1 VSLLRTYLI
10 AVALMPAMSMV
21 AGARPPGEV
30 LPMGKA
36 LFQRIATAEALKNG
50 IPFAM
55 VDAVMRVES
64 NYDPGARGDAGEVG
78 LMQILPS
85 TAAVLGFEGTPA
97 ALAAPGTNISYGT
110 RYLAEAWRLAGTD
123 ICTTVMKYRAG
134 HGETRFSVRSVNY
147 CRAVRRHL
155 TMVGFPVTGDVPKPT
170 FGFAEGSTLPFKGR
184 VRLRLGGSG
193 KCFARVVQPGKR
205 FGACISTSTLRKRGL
220 LK

>member
-1 VSLLRTYLI
+1 MNITRTYL
-10 AVALMPAMSMV
+10 VATALLSAMSM
-21 AGARPPGEV
+21 AASARPPADAP
-30 LPMGKA
+30 LAGKA
-36 LFQRIATAEALKNG
+36 LYQRIAEAEAQRNG

-64 NYDPGARGDAGEVG
+64 NYDPGARGAAGEIG

-85 TAAVLGFEGTPA
+85 TAALMGFEGTPA
-97 ALAAPGTNISYGT
+97 ALAAPGVNIGYGA
-110 RYLAEAWRLAGTD
+110 RYLAEAWRLAGND

-147 CRAVRRHL
+147 CRAVRKHL
-155 TMVGFPVTGDVPKPT
+155 AAAGYPVTGDIPKPT
-170 FGFAEGSTLPFKGR
+170 FGFAEGNALPFKGR
-184 VRLRLGGSG
+184 VKLRLGGSG